1 MSNHL
6 TASEKQEII
15 QLAKNGYAVKEIAPL
30 TGRSNSTVT
39 NLLKTNG
46 IKAVKK
52 YPKGCFE
59 NRIERKPENIE
70 REQKIV
76 ELRKQNI
83 SYRQISKMLNMNQ
96 GTVCTIAKKH
106 GLDGM
111 RAQEVNGWKDPN
123 DFLRKYNPNLE
134 YVSGW
139 KSVDDYAVIRFKDC
153 SHEYE
158 CSMKTVRSHPEYR
171 CKVCADIKRRE
182 ETHQRNME
190 RIAERNR
197 RLREKQEE
205 FWNRPFEQNELRVCP
220 VCRNIFYGK
229 RTYCSEKCQR
239 YKATQNHHDRR
250 QQIIKERTKDKDIT
264 LKGLYERYD
273 GVCHICGGRCD
284 WNDYQISDG
293 VHIAGDNYPSID
305 HIVELANGGE
315 HSWANIKLAHRH
327 CNWERWLEKQK

>member
-6 TASEKQEII
+6 TTSEKQEII
-15 QLAKNGYAVKEIAPL
+15 QLAKSGYAVKEIVSL
-30 TGRSNSTVT
+30 TGRSNTAVT
-39 NLLKTNG
+39 TLLRVNG

-52 YPKGCFE
+52 YPEGCFD
-59 NRIERKPENIE
+59 RERKPENIE

-83 SYRQISKMLNMNQ
+83 SYRQISKMLNMNK

-111 RAQEVNGWKDPN
+111 RAQEVNGWEDPN

-153 SHEYE
+153 GHEYE
-158 CSMKTVRSHPEYR
+158 CSMKTVRSHPEYG
-171 CKVCADIKRRE
+171 CKICADIKRRE

-197 RLREKQEE
+197 RLRKKQEAKEQE
-205 FWNRPFEQNELRVCP
+205 FWNRPFEQTTWKTCP
-220 VCRNIFYGK
+220 VCGDIFIGRK
-229 RTYCSEKCQR
+229 TYCSDRCM
-239 YKATQNHHDRR
+239 TQNKWHM
-250 QQIIKERTKDKDIT
+250 KDGYRY
-264 LKGLYERYD
+264 LFPLEEVYERD
-273 GVCHICGGRCD
+273 NGICYLCGEQCD
-284 WNDYQISDG
+284 WNDYEERDG
-293 VHIAGDNYPSID
+293 VIVYGNKYPSRD
-305 HIVELANGGE
+305 HVIPKSKGGTNT
-315 HSWANIKLAHRH
+315 WDNIRLAHRL
-327 CNWERWLEKQK
+327 CNSKKFVN

>member
-1 MSNHL
+1 MANHL
-6 TASEKQEII
+6 TTSEKQEII
-15 QLAKNGYAVKEIAPL
+15 QLAKSGYAVKEIAPL
-30 TGRSNSTVT
+30 IGRSNNTVT
-39 NLLKTNG
+39 KVLRAYG

-52 YPKGCFE
+52 YPEGCFD
-59 NRIERKPENIE
+59 RERKPENIE

-139 KSVDDYAVIRFKDC
+139 KSVDEYAVIRFKDC
-153 SHEYE
+153 GHEYE
-158 CSMKTVRSHPEYR
+158 CSMKTVRSHPEYG
-171 CKVCADIKRRE
+171 CKICADIKRRE

-197 RLREKQEE
+197 RLREKQEAKEQE
-205 FWNRPFEQNELRVCP
+205 FWNKSFEQKSWQICP
-220 VCRNIFYGK
+220 
-229 RTYCSEKCQR
+229 
-239 YKATQNHHDRR
+239 
-250 QQIIKERTKDKDIT
+250 
-264 LKGLYERYD
+264 
-273 GVCHICGGRCD
+273 ICGGVFVGRRIYCSDKCMMQSKWQMKEGYRYLFPLEEVYERDNGICYICGKPCD
-284 WNDYQISDG
+284 WNDYEERDG
-293 VHIAGDNYPSID
+293 VIVYGNKYPSRD
-305 HIVELANGGE
+305 HVIPKSKGGTNT
-315 HSWANIKLAHRH
+315 WDNIRLAHRL
-327 CNWERWLEKQK
+327 CNSKKFVN